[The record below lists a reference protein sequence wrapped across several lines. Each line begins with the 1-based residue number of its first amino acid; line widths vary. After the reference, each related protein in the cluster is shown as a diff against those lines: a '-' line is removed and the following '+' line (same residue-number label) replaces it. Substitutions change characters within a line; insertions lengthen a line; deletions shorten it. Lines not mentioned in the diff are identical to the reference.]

1 MTLVKPDLVLDNA
14 NVITVDSGLPRAASI
29 AILGKRI
36 VGVGKRHA
44 FATTGARSLDMDGA
58 TVIPGFNDAH
68 NHMAIYGATLN
79 EVAIQP
85 AIAKSVEE
93 ILDAI
98 ARSAAETP
106 AGVWVIA
113 TGYDDNKLAER
124 RHPTRQ

>member
-29 AILGKRI
+29 AILGDRI

-85 AIAKSVEE
+85 AIAS
-93 ILDAI
+93 
-98 ARSAAETP
+98 RSKRSSTLLPVAP
-106 AGVWVIA
+106 LRPQQVCG
-113 TGYDDNKLAER
+113 
-124 RHPTRQ
+124 